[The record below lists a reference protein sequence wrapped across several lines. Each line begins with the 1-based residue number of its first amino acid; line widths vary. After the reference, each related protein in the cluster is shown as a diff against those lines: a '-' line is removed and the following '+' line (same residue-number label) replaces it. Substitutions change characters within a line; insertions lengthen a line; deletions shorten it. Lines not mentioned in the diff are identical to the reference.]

1 MPSSIVSPFPHWL
14 GAHARRGTSDL
25 SAAPCAS
32 SGVGHLL
39 APSPVHRLS
48 TSPIGAIFPRSGV
61 ALHRPLLPIG
71 VAPHRSLPPVASPA
85 DPLPLLF

>member
-14 GAHARRGTSDL
+14 GAHARHGASDL

-32 SGVGHLL
+32 SSVGHLL
-39 APSPVHRLS
+39 VPYPVHRLS
-48 TSPIGAIFPRSGV
+48 TSPIGAIFPRPGI
-61 ALHRPLLPIG
+61 APHFPLLPIG
-71 VAPHRSLPPVASPA
+71 VVPHRSLPPVASLA